1 MSSDLRGQHAV
12 VTGGGR
18 GLGTAIA
25 AALAA
30 AGADVTLM
38 GRGAADLESHA
49 GELRRTASG
58 RVQAVVCDVTEAASV
73 TKAFDAAK
81 EAFGDVRILVNN
93 AGIAPAVPFL
103 EITPETWQATL
114 AVNLTGAF
122 LCAQQVVPSMMASGR
137 GRIVNIAST
146 AGLKGYARVAAYCAS
161 KHGVVG
167 LTRAL
172 AAETASSGVTVN
184 AVCPGYVD
192 DTDMLRAAIDNVT
205 GATGKSAADARR
217 GLERLSPRGTLV
229 TAEEVA
235 GTVRWLCSA
244 EASGITGQAIAVA
257 GGEVMA

>member
-1 MSSDLRGQHAV
+1 MSSELRGQHAV

-18 GLGTAIA
+18 GLGAAIA
-25 AALAA
+25 TALAA

-38 GRGAADLESHA
+38 ARDAAGLERRA
-49 GELRRTASG
+49 DELRSTTSG
-58 RVQAVVCDVTEAASV
+58 RVQAVVCDVTEAVSV
-73 TKAFDAAK
+73 TRAFAAAA

-93 AGIAPAVPFL
+93 AGIAPAGPFA
-103 EITPETWQATL
+103 EITLETWQGTL

-122 LCAQQVVPSMMASGR
+122 LCAQRVVPPMMASGR

-146 AGLKGYARVAAYCAS
+146 AGLKGYASVAAYCAS

-172 AAETASSGVTVN
+172 AAETASSGLTVN

-192 DTDMLRAAIDNVT
+192 DTDMLRSAIDNVT
-205 GATGKSAADARR
+205 SLTGRPAADARR
-217 GLERLSPRGTLV
+217 LLERLSPRGTLV
-229 TAEEVA
+229 SAREVA
-235 GTVRWLCSA
+235 DTVRWLCSDD
-244 EASGITGQAIAVA
+244 ASGVTGQAIAVA